1 MKIIKEENLRCFEF
15 WSGAKD
21 RANRLTFEQLDK
33 IEKILEGTWPEG
45 MSDTEVNDLF
55 WFDFDTVCE
64 WLDIP
69 GEDELDE
76 LEQIEKENP
85 ALYERLTAD
94 YDIDTW
100 QGALDALTAANGGE
114 YEEDDE
120 EEEEE

>member
-1 MKIIKEENLRCFEF
+1 MKIIKEESLRYFDF

-21 RANRLTFEQLDK
+21 NANRLTCDQLDQV
-33 IEKILEGTWPEG
+33 ENILEDVWPEG
-45 MSDTEVNDLF
+45 TSDTKINDLF
-55 WFDFDTVCE
+55 WFDFNTVCE

-69 GEDELDE
+69 GENELDE

-85 ALYERLTAD
+85 VLYERLATD

-100 QGALDALTAANGGE
+100 QGAFDALAAVNNGE

-120 EEEEE
+120 EEEE